1 MLKYAVAVTKG
12 DKDTILAL
20 FDPKK
25 EARAYGKAHEP
36 VDGLLCMFSSDFDES
51 GKQTTESIRLYE
63 CFNR

>member
-20 FDPKK
+20 FDSK
-25 EARAYGKAHEP
+25 EDALAYGRAHEP
-36 VDGLLCMFSSDFDES
+36 VDGLLCMFSSDFDAE
-51 GKQTTESIRLYE
+51 GNQTTENIRLYE